1 MARSPGER
9 PSHCSM
15 RIRTRRRL
23 TILIGVLAV
32 IAAVAVIVELRRHA
46 PPEPARLLPT
56 ADAFAYINLQ
66 WIRRFGAIKQLPP
79 VSHDPDYQ
87 TFIQQT
93 GIEFER
99 DLNRAAFAVHYPTT
113 WGGIT
118 QAAKSDEPRF
128 SEVFEGNI
136 HRDKLVPYLQSAA
149 KSVDN
154 YRSSDIFNIPLE
166 GRTLRVAMLGVDT
179 LAVSNSDDPGVIR
192 GMIDRSRKLA
202 SPFAGPAL
210 LRHYYKEVP
219 LVSLAWG
226 IVRVTGSDTRFPLS
240 NGIWSLLFQKPS
252 TVVLS
257 ARYLTA
263 LHLRAEAITDTED
276 TAKHM
281 ADQATT
287 ILNIFRGAEISSGSS
302 GSDNDVK
309 EFFDSLKVQQHDS
322 RAVLTAVLSPGFI
335 RKIVA
340 EAPPELVPPPEPPT
354 PAPPP
359 PSKPKKRRGK
369 PKGPKDIAPA
379 PQ

>member
-1 MARSPGER
+1 
-9 PSHCSM
+9 M

-23 TILIGVLAV
+23 TIIIGVLAV
-32 IAAVAVIVELRRHA
+32 IAAVAIVVELRRHA
-46 PPEPARLLPT
+46 PPEPARLLPG
-56 ADAFAYINLQ
+56 ADAFVYVNLQ

-87 TFIQQT
+87 TFVQQT

-99 DLNRAAFAVHYPTT
+99 DLDRAAVAIHYPAT

-118 QAAKSDEPRF
+118 EGAKTDEPRF
-128 SEVFEGNI
+128 SEVFEGNM
-136 HRDKLVPYLQSAA
+136 HRDKLVPYLKSSAT
-149 KSVDN
+149 SVDA
-154 YRSSDIFNIPLE
+154 YRSAEIYNVPLE
-166 GRTLRVAMLGVDT
+166 GRTLRVAILGVDT

-210 LRHYYKEVP
+210 LRHYYKDVP

-226 IVRVTGSDTRFPLS
+226 IVRITGGDTHFPLS
-240 NGIWSLLFQKPS
+240 NGVWSLLFRQPS
-252 TVVLS
+252 TLVLS
-257 ARYLTA
+257 ARYLAA
-263 LHLRAEAITDTED
+263 LHLRAEDYAENED
-276 TAKHM
+276 DAKHV

-287 ILNIFRGAEISSGSS
+287 VLNIFRGAEISGDSS
-302 GSDNDVK
+302 GTDKDVK

-340 EAPPELVPPPEPPT
+340 ETPPELVPVPQPPST
-354 PAPPP
+354 PETPPP
-359 PSKPKKRRGK
+359 PKPKKRHAK
-369 PKGPKDIAPA
+369 PKRGPSVEVPN
-379 PQ
+379 